1 MTRRVKS
8 VHLVL
13 IELESI
19 QFSRRKVDKN
29 HKNPRLIFEILDLKM
44 GTDWLGAL

>member
-1 MTRRVKS
+1 MTRLAKT

-13 IELESI
+13 AELANTW
-19 QFSRRKVDKN
+19 FPRRKVDKN